1 MSLRIAPNSILR
13 LNSIVRTSGPGW
25 YEVQLYQAG
34 RAWRPDAFARSVQ
47 TLHLMAEIITAF
59 VWELLELF
67 LAITGQ
73 FLVWALSFGRWRSE
87 SLRENESRVF
97 AAAGALSFVR
107 EGQRVITST
116 GLVFLAWLFTYCSFF
131 SCWSMQQSSNRT
143 QPDPQRHAA
152 LA

>member
-1 MSLRIAPNSILR
+1 
-13 LNSIVRTSGPGW
+13 
-25 YEVQLYQAG
+25 
-34 RAWRPDAFARSVQ
+34 
-47 TLHLMAEIITAF
+47 MAEIITAF

-73 FLVWALSFGRWRSE
+73 FLVWALSFWRWRSE

-116 GLVFLAWLFTYCSFF
+116 GLVFAGLAFYILLVFLVLVY
-131 SCWSMQQSSNRT
+131 
-143 QPDPQRHAA
+143 AA
-152 LA
+152 KL

>member
-1 MSLRIAPNSILR
+1 MFLRITPNSILR
-13 LNSIVRTSGPGW
+13 LNSIGRTSGPVG
-25 YEVQLYQAG
+25 YEAQFYQAG

-47 TLHLMAEIITAF
+47 TLSLMAEIITAF

-67 LAITGQ
+67 LAFTGK
-73 FLVWALSFGRWRSE
+73 FVVWALSFGRWRSE

-116 GLVFLAWLFTYCSFF
+116 GLVFAGLAFYILLVFLALVY
-131 SCWSMQQSSNRT
+131 
-143 QPDPQRHAA
+143 AA
-152 LA
+152 KL

>member
-1 MSLRIAPNSILR
+1 
-13 LNSIVRTSGPGW
+13 
-25 YEVQLYQAG
+25 
-34 RAWRPDAFARSVQ
+34 
-47 TLHLMAEIITAF
+47 MAEIITAF

-73 FLVWALSFGRWRSE
+73 FLVWALSLGRWRSE

-116 GLVFLAWLFTYCSFF
+116 GLVFAGLAFFHIARFSRAGLCSKALTAL
-131 SCWSMQQSSNRT
+131 NRT
-143 QPDPQRHAA
+143 RNGMPP
-152 LA
+152 

>member
-1 MSLRIAPNSILR
+1 MFLRITPNSILR
-13 LNSIVRTSGPGW
+13 LNSIVRTSGPVW
-25 YEVQLYQAG
+25 YEAQFYQAG

-47 TLHLMAEIITAF
+47 TLSLMAEIITAF

-67 LAITGQ
+67 LAFTGK
-73 FLVWALSFGRWRSE
+73 FVVWALSFGRWRSE

-116 GLVFLAWLFTYCSFF
+116 GLVFAGLAFYILLVFLALVY
-131 SCWSMQQSSNRT
+131 
-143 QPDPQRHAA
+143 AA
-152 LA
+152 KL